1 MLRNGQT
8 RAHARQVRHESCI
21 KLRAGAHFVTCDEKR
36 LPFVSLVSF
45 VAILRVQEIH
55 NLCVVV
61 QSCFKLAS
69 LRVTNTRRD
78 IRLPTTLTYVN
89 TKHRSKYSQQLST
102 FRLTFEPWKTWCL
115 CPWLFAPARSFLLR
129 PSPMLLWPTQQQ
141 LHHRH
146 TQTVGVEGWR
156 GWSHAR
162 RSHELP
168 SR

>member
-8 RAHARQVRHESCI
+8 RANARQVRHESCI

-89 TKHRSKYSQQLST
+89 TGAST
-102 FRLTFEPWKTWCL
+102 
-115 CPWLFAPARSFLLR
+115 ANNY
-129 PSPMLLWPTQQQ
+129 
-141 LHHRH
+141 RH
-146 TQTVGVEGWR
+146 FV
-156 GWSHAR
+156 
-162 RSHELP
+162 
-168 SR
+168 